1 MAVEKSPVEAGI
13 VRAKNARQKRVI
25 KNQAPKVVENNKST
39 IFIKGGNVSD
49 AITMVFKDL
58 HALKLPNSTMY
69 KKKNIVRPFED
80 CTSLEFFSK
89 KSDASLIAFGSHN
102 KKRPH
107 NLVLARTFDHEILD
121 MVEFGIGEFFPLK
134 QTASIPQ
141 ATKPIL
147 SFAGDQ
153 WDTEMEL
160 PDGTKLEWRR
170 VRSLLV
176 DFFRGPAVKTVRRTG
191 LELMH
196 SFTLTKGVV
205 TMRTYKVILKKSGR
219 ETPRAE
225 LEEIGPSMN
234 LTFRRAK
241 LASQQQFGKACKRPA
256 ELKAKNV
263 KNIVKDPLTG
273 EVKAK
278 IHMGQQVKQDLEQL
292 NLGHKKV
299 FKRPMPE
306 KEIDSDDEREFEED
320 IEMEEVVIENK
331 MEE

>member
-1 MAVEKSPVEAGI
+1 
-13 VRAKNARQKRVI
+13 
-25 KNQAPKVVENNKST
+25 
-39 IFIKGGNVSD
+39 
-49 AITMVFKDL
+49 
-58 HALKLPNSTMY
+58 
-69 KKKNIVRPFED
+69 
-80 CTSLEFFSK
+80 
-89 KSDASLIAFGSHN
+89 
-102 KKRPH
+102 
-107 NLVLARTFDHEILD
+107 
-121 MVEFGIGEFFPLK
+121 
-134 QTASIPQ
+134 
-141 ATKPIL
+141 
-147 SFAGDQ
+147 
-153 WDTEMEL
+153 
-160 PDGTKLEWRR
+160 
-170 VRSLLV
+170 
-176 DFFRGPAVKTVRRTG
+176 
-191 LELMH
+191 
-196 SFTLTKGVV
+196 
-205 TMRTYKVILKKSGR
+205 MRTYKVILKKSGR

-306 KEIDSDDEREFEED
+306 KEKLEIISICNVFFLISIDENVLSISSRIQNLSIFFNFHKEIDSDDEREFEED